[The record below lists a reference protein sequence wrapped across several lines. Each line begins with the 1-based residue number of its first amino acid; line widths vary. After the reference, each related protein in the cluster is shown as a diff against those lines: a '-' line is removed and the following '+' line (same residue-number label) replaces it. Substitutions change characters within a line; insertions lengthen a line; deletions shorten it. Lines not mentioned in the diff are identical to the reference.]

1 MKRKVSSTQ
10 KAVGREQKINCLL
23 RAVCCILLTVYC
35 LLPATGVFAEQKTL
49 VVATPAKL
57 DIATISVAAASD
69 LSFALKEISQQ
80 FEKETN
86 IKVIISFGSTGM
98 LSQQIENGAPF
109 DIFFAANEKYI
120 NTLEEKGLII
130 PNTKQLYVQ
139 GRLVLAVHEGFKSN
153 IKNLKD
159 LLQPSVKR
167 VAIANPDHAPY
178 GIAAK
183 EVLIKLGLW
192 NKLGPKLVY
201 AENVRQAIQFIQ
213 TGDAHAGI
221 VAQSVVNVPDIKY
234 TIIDNTLHQPI
245 NQIVAIIKTT
255 RTEKEA
261 RKFIDFVMEDGKG
274 IMQRYGFVTP

>member
-1 MKRKVSSTQ
+1 MTLYKNFKFLISNFKFQ
-10 KAVGREQKINCLL
+10 
-23 RAVCCILLTVYC
+23 ILLLTAYC
-35 LLPATGVFAEQKTL
+35 VLLTTAGYAEPQSLTIAAPAQQGITTL
-49 VVATPAKL
+49 
-57 DIATISVAAASD
+57 SVAAASD

-80 FEKETN
+80 FEKESN
-86 IKVIISFGSTGM
+86 IKVIISFGSTGV

-130 PNTKQLYVQ
+130 PNTKQLYAQ

-183 EVLIKLGLW
+183 EALRKLGLW
-192 NKLGPKLVY
+192 DKLKPKLVY
-201 AENVRQAIQFIQ
+201 AENIRQAIQFIQ

-221 VAQSVVNVPDIKY
+221 VALSVINVPEVKY

-245 NQIVAIIKTT
+245 NQIVAIMRTT
-255 RTEKEA
+255 KAEKEA
-261 RKFIDFVMEDGKG
+261 RKFIDYVIKDGKG
-274 IMQRYGFVTP
+274 IMQRYGFVMP